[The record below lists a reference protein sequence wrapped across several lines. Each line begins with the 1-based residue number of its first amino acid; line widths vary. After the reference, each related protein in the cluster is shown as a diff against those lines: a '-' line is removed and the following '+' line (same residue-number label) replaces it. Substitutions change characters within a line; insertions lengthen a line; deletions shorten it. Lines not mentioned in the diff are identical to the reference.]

1 VIVYLVTN
9 AVNGKRY
16 VGKTKRDLEKRWRE
30 HVTHSHGGS
39 DEMALYR
46 ALQKHGAESFELS
59 VLEECADEDALDE
72 AERKWIRELGTFRRE
87 YNMTEGGD
95 GLKGYRH
102 TEATKRKMSESHR
115 GKTLSPETI
124 EKIRKTNT
132 GQKRSDEAREKMRQA
147 AIGRGHSEEAR
158 EKISEALRKRERDT
172 KKVVQLRDG
181 VPLAIFFSA
190 KDAAE
195 HVWGS
200 HCHIREV
207 CLGTTNRR
215 SHRGFEWAYLREE
228 P

>member
-1 VIVYLVTN
+1 MIVYLVTN
-9 AVNGKRY
+9 RVNGKRY
-16 VGKTKRDLEKRWRE
+16 VGKTKRSLEQRWRE

-39 DEMALYR
+39 EEMALYQAIR
-46 ALQKHGAESFELS
+46 KHGAESFELS
-59 VLEECADEDALDE
+59 VLEECDGEDALDE

-102 TEATKRKMSESHR
+102 TEATKRRMSESRR
-115 GKTLSPETI
+115 GEKNHNHGKRWGRQGPLTEETKRKLS
-124 EKIRKTNT
+124 EKKK
-132 GQKRSDEAREKMRQA
+132 GVPVHSKDSRER
-147 AIGRGHSEEAR
+147 
-158 EKISEALRKRERDT
+158 ISQALRLRVRKT

-181 VPLAIFFSA
+181 QELAIFLSA
-190 KDAAE
+190 KDAADA
-195 HVWGS
+195 VFGN

-215 SHRGFEWAYLREE
+215 SHRGYEWAYLREE